1 MQTDE
6 TPVKRT
12 PRSTI
17 TGWYHKFEANWMVPG
32 DESSTDRFYL
42 IRYNITANVI
52 ANLVGGNFFA
62 GLMLLLK
69 ADNSFVGL
77 ITMIIFGANLLQLF
91 SPYVLERFERRKKL
105 LISLRVAM
113 LFINIVF
120 IGIVP
125 LLPLSNSGRLTLLA
139 LSVFVVN
146 ALNALMAPGF
156 SVWHIAHIPQRVRVS
171 YFSVVSV
178 LNGVFVAVVNLV
190 ASRAVDS
197 FKQGGNELLGLGLLR
212 VVALLICV
220 YDIYLLTRIR
230 ELPRTDPVR
239 KIKFS
244 DLLIKPWKE
253 RVYLR
258 TVLVVVLW
266 SMIANIPGSYYT
278 VYLLKDLNISY
289 SYITLINMFNVVALV
304 LLTPLWR
311 RLIDRSSW
319 LKPLSWAIML
329 FAPHYLLLALVA
341 PGQLWLYPVGTIMG
355 FIFLVGIS
363 LGFTGVAYINI
374 PKENQTL
381 FIGFYSTM
389 SNLGALVGASVSRAF
404 MTAFEGTSFSLL
416 GIHFGEKQV
425 MMMVVGFLMLGA
437 GFTVR
442 MVYQRNELEKVEN

>member
-1 MQTDE
+1 M
-6 TPVKRT
+6 
-12 PRSTI
+12 
-17 TGWYHKFEANWMVPG
+17 
-32 DESSTDRFYL
+32 
-42 IRYNITANVI
+42 
-52 ANLVGGNFFA
+52 
-62 GLMLLLK
+62 
-69 ADNSFVGL
+69 
-77 ITMIIFGANLLQLF
+77 
-91 SPYVLERFERRKKL
+91 
-105 LISLRVAM
+105 
-113 LFINIVF
+113 
-120 IGIVP
+120 
-125 LLPLSNSGRLTLLA
+125 
-139 LSVFVVN
+139 
-146 ALNALMAPGF
+146 
-156 SVWHIAHIPQRVRVS
+156 
-171 YFSVVSV
+171 
-178 LNGVFVAVVNLV
+178 LNGVFVAVVNLA

-329 FAPHYLLLALVA
+329 LPRHYLLLALVA

>member
-1 MQTDE
+1 
-6 TPVKRT
+6 
-12 PRSTI
+12 
-17 TGWYHKFEANWMVPG
+17 
-32 DESSTDRFYL
+32 
-42 IRYNITANVI
+42 
-52 ANLVGGNFFA
+52 
-62 GLMLLLK
+62 
-69 ADNSFVGL
+69 
-77 ITMIIFGANLLQLF
+77 
-91 SPYVLERFERRKKL
+91 
-105 LISLRVAM
+105 M

-120 IGIVP
+120 IGIVR

-146 ALNALMAPGF
+146 ALNAPMAPGF
-156 SVWHIAHIPQRVRVS
+156 SVWHIAHIRSGCVFPIFRWYQC
-171 YFSVVSV
+171 
-178 LNGVFVAVVNLV
+178 LNGVFVAVVNLA

-197 FKQGGNELLGLGLLR
+197 FKQDGNELLGLGLLR
-212 VVALLICV
+212 GGAANLRVR
-220 YDIYLLTRIR
+220 YLSVNTHT

-341 PGQLWLYPVGTIMG
+341 PGQLWLYPVGAIMG

-363 LGFTGVAYINI
+363 LGFRRCISTFLRKPNAVYR
-374 PKENQTL
+374 L
-381 FIGFYSTM
+381 LSTM

-404 MTAFEGTSFSLL
+404 MTALKALLSLL
-416 GIHFGEKQV
+416 GILFGEKQV
-425 MMMVVGFLMLGA
+425 MMIRWFPDVGRALLCVGCTSA
-437 GFTVR
+437 TR
-442 MVYQRNELEKVEN
+442 WSRPDT